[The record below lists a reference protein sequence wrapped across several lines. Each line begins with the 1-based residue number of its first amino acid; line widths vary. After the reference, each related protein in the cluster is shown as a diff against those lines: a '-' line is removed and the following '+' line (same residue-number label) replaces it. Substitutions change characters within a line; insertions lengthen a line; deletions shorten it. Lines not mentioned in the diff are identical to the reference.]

1 MLNYL
6 DNTTNN
12 KNNPN
17 ENYAREFLELFT
29 IVKGPQIGK
38 VLYRSGHSK
47 NSTSFSGIK
56 MKPLQH

>member
-29 IVKGPQIGK
+29 IVKGPQIGEITNYTEVDIQK
-38 VLYRSGHSK
+38 TAQV
-47 NSTSFSGIK
+47 F
-56 MKPLQH
+56 QE